1 MKLLP
6 FLFLL
11 LPIIHAGAQPIIS
24 DAEASSMTISGTSSM
39 HDWKSEVEQFEVTGI
54 LSSDK
59 IMNLEAIIQVASIK
73 SGKGIM
79 DNKTYDAL
87 NSKKFPK
94 ITFVA
99 PSLSLNQRVAEG
111 EGVLTIAG
119 QSLPIQITA
128 QREPAGSMVF
138 AGSVPLK
145 MSHFGL
151 SPPTAMFGTLKTG
164 DDISINFRI
173 SMTLK

>member
-11 LPIIHAGAQPIIS
+11 LRFIHAGAQPIIS

-39 HDWKSEVEQFEVTGI
+39 HDWESEVERFEVTGI

-59 IMNLEAIIQVASIK
+59 ITNLEAVIQVASIK

-79 DNKTYDAL
+79 DDKTYDAL
-87 NSKKFPK
+87 NSKKFPT
-94 ITFVA
+94 ITFLA
-99 PSLSLNQRVAEG
+99 PSLDLNQRSASG
-111 EGVLTIAG
+111 DGQLTIAG
-119 QSLPIQITA
+119 QSQLIKISGE
-128 QREPAGSMVF
+128 RDPAGSMVF
-138 AGSVPLK
+138 TGTVPLK
-145 MSHFGL
+145 MSSFGL

-173 SMTLK
+173 KMTLK